1 MIRDITIGQYYA
13 NTSVV
18 QNMDPRTK
26 LMGVLVYVLTLFLVK
41 NPLLYL
47 VYLGIVFVL
56 YHVSKVPLSFML
68 KGLKGIII
76 LLIFTFCFRLICTPG
91 NVVAKFWIFQ
101 ITEEGIIKA
110 ISLTSRIALMI
121 LGASLLSYTTT
132 PKEMADGL
140 EKALSGLEKFH
151 IPVHDMTVIVM
162 IAFRFIPIL
171 LEEINVLMDAQAARG
186 VEFEKCSVLKKCK
199 NVLTLLMPLF
209 MSTVRRSSDL
219 AMAMEARGYS
229 GDKPTSKMYPLV
241 YQKRDRIA
249 YVVLFF
255 FAVLMTSLRICHV

>member
-18 QNMDPRTK
+18 HNMDPRTK

-140 EKALSGLEKFH
+140 EKALSGL
-151 IPVHDMTVIVM
+151 
-162 IAFRFIPIL
+162 
-171 LEEINVLMDAQAARG
+171 
-186 VEFEKCSVLKKCK
+186 
-199 NVLTLLMPLF
+199 
-209 MSTVRRSSDL
+209 
-219 AMAMEARGYS
+219 
-229 GDKPTSKMYPLV
+229 
-241 YQKRDRIA
+241 
-249 YVVLFF
+249 
-255 FAVLMTSLRICHV
+255 